1 MSLIYWVGNTKTD
14 FELVLPKHG
23 ILSPSV
29 ENKLEILASHN
40 IKLVADVLLDEATN
54 LSYNL
59 KVLLVSRGI

>member
-14 FELVLPKHG
+14 SKLVLPKHG

-29 ENKLEILASHN
+29 EDKLEILASHN
-40 IKLVADVLLDEATN
+40 VKLVADVLLDEAAN

-59 KVLLVSRGI
+59 KVLPVSRGI

>member
-1 MSLIYWVGNTKTD
+1 MLLIYWIGNTKINA
-14 FELVLPKHG
+14 ELVLPKHG

-29 ENKLEILASHN
+29 EDKLEILASHN

-59 KVLLVSRGI
+59 KVLPVSRGI

>member
-14 FELVLPKHG
+14 SELVLSKHG

-29 ENKLEILASHN
+29 EDKLEILASHN
-40 IKLVADVLLDEATN
+40 VKLVAYVLLDEAAN

-59 KVLLVSRGI
+59 KVLPVSRGI

>member
-14 FELVLPKHG
+14 SELVLPKHG

-29 ENKLEILASHN
+29 EDKLEILASHN

-59 KVLLVSRGI
+59 KVLPVSRGI